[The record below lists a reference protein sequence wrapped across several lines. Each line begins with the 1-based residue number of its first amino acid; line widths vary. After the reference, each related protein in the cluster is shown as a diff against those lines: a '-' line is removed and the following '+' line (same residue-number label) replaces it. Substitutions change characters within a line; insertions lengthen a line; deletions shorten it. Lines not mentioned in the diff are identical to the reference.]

1 MKKIL
6 FTASTFSHIVSFHLP
21 YIRWFNENGY
31 KVDVACGG
39 TQAEI
44 PFANEVIQLPFEK
57 SMFSPR
63 NFKAMKMLRKIIGR
77 GNYELISTHT
87 SLAAFFTRLAAAGIK
102 NRPKVANMV
111 HGYLFDD
118 NTPRLKR
125 NILLAAEK
133 LTASQTDLLL
143 TMNQYDFETAKRYHL
158 GKQVVHIPGV
168 GVDFGKFDGVP
179 PQTRDPDAFTLIYA
193 AEFSERKNQ
202 QFLIRAMRKLPE
214 NVQLILAGDGALLDS
229 CKALAKKLGVG
240 PRITFPG
247 HVDNMPYW
255 YAKADAAVSSSRSEG
270 LPFNIMEAMY
280 AGLPVVASE
289 VKGHTDLIQDGET
302 GFLYPFGDTE
312 AYVRQI
318 QALQNHPELRQNL
331 GCSAKSAV
339 QQYSLENVFPQII
352 EKYSENLINLSGRI
366 HENSRQCA
374 AL

>member
-44 PFANEVIQLPFEK
+44 PYANEVIQLPFEK

-63 NFKAMKMLRKIIGR
+63 NFQAAKMLREIIGR

-87 SLAAFFTRLAAAGIK
+87 SLAAFFTRLAAAGMK
-102 NRPKVANMV
+102 DRPKVANMV

-118 NTPRLKR
+118 DTPRFKR

-133 LTASQTDLLL
+133 LTSPQTDLLL

-168 GVDFGKFDGVP
+168 GVDFSKFDDVP
-179 PQTRDPDAFTLIYA
+179 PQTRDPDTFILIYA

-214 NVQLILAGDGALLDS
+214 NVRLVLPGDGALLDS
-229 CKALAKKLGVG
+229 CKALAKKLGVES
-240 PRITFPG
+240 RITFPG
-247 HVDNMPYW
+247 HVDNMPHW
-255 YAKADAAVSSSRSEG
+255 YAKADVSVSSSRSEG

-289 VKGHTDLIQDGET
+289 VKGHTDLVQEGET
-302 GFLYPFGDTE
+302 GFMYPFGDTE

-318 QALQNHPELRQNL
+318 HVLLDQPELRQYL
-331 GCSAKSAV
+331 GSNARNAV
-339 QQYSLENVFPQII
+339 MQYSLENVFPQII
-352 EKYSENLINLSGRI
+352 DKYSFFTRTAQLER
-366 HENSRQCA
+366 
-374 AL
+374 

>member
-21 YIRWFNENGY
+21 YIRWFNEQGY
-31 KVDVACGG
+31 GVDVACGG
-39 TQAEI
+39 VPAEI

-63 NFKAMKMLRKIIGR
+63 NFRAMRMLRKIIGR

-125 NILLAAEK
+125 DLLLSAEK
-133 LTASQTDLLL
+133 ITAPQTDLLL
-143 TMNQYDFETAKRYHL
+143 TMNQYDFETAKQYHL
-158 GKQVVHIPGV
+158 GKQVVHIPGI
-168 GVDFGKFDGVP
+168 GVDFRKFDSVP
-179 PQTRDPDAFTLIYA
+179 SQTRDSDTFTLIYA

-229 CKALAKKLGVG
+229 CKALAKKLGVES
-240 PRITFPG
+240 RITFPG
-247 HVDNMPYW
+247 HVTNMPYW
-255 YAKADAAVSSSRSEG
+255 YAKADVSVSSSRSEG

-280 AGLPVVASE
+280 VGLPVVASE

-318 QALQNHPELRQNL
+318 QALQSQPKFRQYL
-331 GCSAKSAV
+331 GENARSAV
-339 QQYSLENVFPQII
+339 LQYSLDEVFPQVI
-352 EKYSENLINLSGRI
+352 EKYSFFTRTAQLER
-366 HENSRQCA
+366 
-374 AL
+374 